1 MSDDIKFTV
10 IVPTRER
17 SDTLVYCLRTLVTQ
31 DYDNAVFM
39 VSDNFSQD
47 NTKEIVESFKDPRI
61 LYGNTGKRVS
71 MSHNWEYALSHVSSG
86 WVMFI
91 GDDDGLLPGALSTLN
106 TVILESKC
114 QALTTLNCTFFWP
127 GHFTSYPKG
136 QLTVPLVSDKL
147 YLLKNSQNMLL
158 KVMNGRAGYPELPWL
173 YNGGAASMDLINNLR
188 AEDGSF
194 FHSINPD
201 LYSAIALSLS
211 TDNYAYV
218 QVPVAINGASKHSGG
233 TSHMLNQ
240 KNDKNSPTHKFLSE
254 DNIPIHKSLVFGK
267 SIQLMVYEC
276 YLQAQHLSRSPISN
290 LKSQLEIAL
299 AAAPKAYRQEIE
311 SDCLNISKLNNIS
324 MPSPLCVSI
333 KRLSFFIN
341 ALLGRVFKTPSI
353 TIAPADINAMD
364 VYAASKAAGH
374 IFGVF
379 NSIAR
384 QSFFSKKVTSGFLF
398 LVGLNRYFHRIF
410 RR

>member
-1 MSDDIKFTV
+1 MSDSIKFTV

-17 SDTLVYCLRTLVTQ
+17 SDTLVYCLRTLITQ
-31 DYDNAVFM
+31 DYDNAVFI

-47 NTKEIVESFKDPRI
+47 NTKEVVESFKDPRI
-61 LYGNTGKRVS
+61 LYINTGKRIS

-114 QALTTLNCTFFWP
+114 QALTTMSCTFFWP

-136 QLTVPLVSDKL
+136 ELTVPLVTDKL

-173 YNGGAASMDLINNLR
+173 YNGGAASMDLINKIR
-188 AEDGSF
+188 AQDGSF
-194 FHSINPD
+194 FRSMIPD
-201 LYSAIALSLS
+201 VYSAVALSLS
-211 TDNYAYV
+211 IESYAFV

-233 TSHMLNQ
+233 TSSMLGQDNN
-240 KNDKNSPTHKFLSE
+240 KSSPAHKFWSE
-254 DNIPIHKSLVFGK
+254 DNIPAHKSLVIGK
-267 SIQLMVYEC
+267 SIPLMIYEC
-276 YLQAQHLSRSPISN
+276 YLQAQHLSKSSISN

-299 AAAPKAYRQEIE
+299 AVSPKAYRQEIE
-311 SDCLNISKLNNIS
+311 SDCLYISKLNNIS
-324 MPSPLCVSI
+324 MPSPLRVSI
-333 KRLSFFIN
+333 KRLSYLISV
-341 ALLGRVFKTPSI
+341 LLGRVFKTQSI

-364 VYAASKAAGH
+364 VYAASKAAAH
-374 IFGVF
+374 IYGVF
-379 NSIAR
+379 DSIAR
-384 QSFFSKKVTSGFLF
+384 QSFFSKKVMSGFLF
-398 LVGLNRYFHRIF
+398 LIGLSRYFHRIF